1 MKIRYLTGPGV
12 GTVAHV
18 ENQTGTALINA
29 GLAEVYF
36 DRSAPVVHKSVEPK
50 WAVEV
55 IGNQYPC
62 LAITLQVGPAQYSY
76 TGEPGKENE
85 RKEWNDGRIDD
96 GRGGVVRVGGGR
108 YIVFGRAVPDEISA
122 KYKKAWKQNKA
133 LRGGTNSAEHA
144 REAAENFRE
153 EQFKQ
158 FEIAHAPGTLN
169 PYAKTEAPPIHIVGV

>member
-1 MKIRYLTGPGV
+1 MKIRYVSGPGA

-18 ENQTGTALINA
+18 ENQTGTALLNA
-29 GLAEVYF
+29 GLAEAYF
-36 DRSAPVVHKSVEPK
+36 DRTAPVDHKPVEPK

-62 LAITLQVGPAQYSY
+62 LAITLQVGPARYSY

-85 RKEWNDGRIDD
+85 RKEWRESHPDVG
-96 GRGGVVRVGGGR
+96 RVGGGR
-108 YIVFGRAVPDEISA
+108 YIVFGRAVPDDISA

-133 LRGGTNSAEHA
+133 LRSTSNSAEDA

-153 EQFKQ
+153 EQFKR
-158 FEIAHAPGTLN
+158 FEIAHAPGTPN
-169 PYAKTEAPPIHIVGV
+169 PYAKKEAPPMHIVGI